1 MLKCLTFETICDI
14 IYTSKKSPH
23 TAAKYQD
30 ERYYIIMKKLI
41 ALLTMAAMSLTLLAS
56 CSSKKEYIVL
66 EENFGAEEYAIG
78 FRKEDYAL
86 AAKVQEILD
95 EMGNDGSAAK
105 IAEKWFDNKDAF
117 LTGKDFPREMKTVD
131 GDDSL
136 QYILDKGELVLGLDD
151 SFPPMGYSDSETGEI
166 VGFDIDLAA
175 EVCKRL
181 GVTLKTQPISWDA
194 KEIEL
199 SSKNIDVIWNGMS
212 ITEERA
218 ENMFLSKPYIANAQV
233 IIVPADSDIKTKADL
248 EGKKV
253 GLQKGSSALK
263 AVEND
268 EATLALINNGGEI
281 VEFDENLTAYLDLKA
296 GRIDAFVVDKVVGE
310 YIIKNN

>member
-1 MLKCLTFETICDI
+1 
-14 IYTSKKSPH
+14 
-23 TAAKYQD
+23 
-30 ERYYIIMKKLI
+30 MKKIISLVI
-41 ALLTMAAMSLTLLAS
+41 LAAMTLTMLAS
-56 CSSKKEYIVL
+56 CGSSKKYIVL
-66 EENFGAEEYAIG
+66 DDNFGAEEYAIG

-95 EMGNDGSAAK
+95 EMGKDGTAGK
-105 IAEKWFDNKDAF
+105 ISEKWFGNKDAF
-117 LTGKDFPREMKTVD
+117 LTGKEFPRAMKTVD

-151 SFPPMGYSDSETGEI
+151 SFPPMGFSDSKTGEI
-166 VGFDIDLAA
+166 VGFDIDLAE

-181 GVTLKTQPISWDA
+181 GVKLKKQPISWDA

-212 ITEERA
+212 VTDERI
-218 ENMFLSKPYIANAQV
+218 ENMYLSKPYIANAQV
-233 IIVPADSDIKTKADL
+233 IIVAEDSPIKTKADL
-248 EGKKV
+248 AGKKV
-253 GLQKGSSALK
+253 GLQKGSSALE
-263 AVEND
+263 AVEADTETYN
-268 EATLALINNGGEI
+268 AIMNGGEI
-281 VEFDENLTAYLDLKA
+281 VQFDENLTAYLDLKA

>member
-1 MLKCLTFETICDI
+1 
-14 IYTSKKSPH
+14 
-23 TAAKYQD
+23 
-30 ERYYIIMKKLI
+30 MKKII
-41 ALLTMAAMSLTLLAS
+41 ALVILAAMTLTMLAS
-56 CSSKKEYIVL
+56 CGSSKKYIVL
-66 EENFGAEEYAIG
+66 DDNFGAEEYAIG

-95 EMGNDGSAAK
+95 EMGKDGTAGK
-105 IAEKWFDNKDAF
+105 ISEKWFGNKDAF
-117 LTGKDFPREMKTVD
+117 LTGKEFPRAMKTVD

-151 SFPPMGYSDSETGEI
+151 SFPPMGYSDSKTGEI
-166 VGFDIDLAA
+166 VGFDIDLAE

-181 GVTLKTQPISWDA
+181 GVKLKKQPISWDA

-212 ITEERA
+212 VTDERI
-218 ENMFLSKPYIANAQV
+218 ENMYLSKPYIANAQV
-233 IIVPADSDIKTKADL
+233 IIVAEDSPVKTKADL
-248 EGKKV
+248 AGKKV
-253 GLQKGSSALK
+253 GLQKGSSALE
-263 AVEND
+263 AVEADTETYN
-268 EATLALINNGGEI
+268 AIMNGGEI
-281 VEFDENLTAYLDLKA
+281 VQFDENLTAYLDLKA